1 LIVGKERSLITNLA
15 AANCYTYEHFT
26 SDEISGYMKE
36 ATFFYSTGYF
46 LTVSPESMMVMAKY
60 AGNFFKFKIKKQV
73 QINHS

>member
-1 LIVGKERSLITNLA
+1 
-15 AANCYTYEHFT
+15 
-26 SDEISGYMKE
+26 MKE